1 MIEIGVTDQNYGL
14 WSWFPL
20 SIFRRFELLTR
31 LAPVVHGLSEG
42 DVEKDVFC
50 VVALRQKGR
59 RWKFGM
65 SIIYLNI
72 NSNKWSSFQENDLP
86 VPRFH

>member
-20 SIFRRFELLTR
+20 SIFRRFELLTWLTR

-50 VVALRQKGR
+50 VVTLRQKVED
-59 RWKFGM
+59 
-65 SIIYLNI
+65 
-72 NSNKWSSFQENDLP
+72 ENLEWE
-86 VPRFH
+86 

>member
-20 SIFRRFELLTR
+20 SIQFRRFELLTR
-31 LAPVVHGLSEG
+31 LAPVVRGLSES

-50 VVALRQKGR
+50 VVTLRQKVED
-59 RWKFGM
+59 
-65 SIIYLNI
+65 
-72 NSNKWSSFQENDLP
+72 ENLEWE
-86 VPRFH
+86 

>member
-50 VVALRQKGR
+50 VVALR
-59 RWKFGM
+59 
-65 SIIYLNI
+65 
-72 NSNKWSSFQENDLP
+72 
-86 VPRFH
+86 